1 MQAQVLNLINDL
13 KSRFNFTS
21 IFISH
26 DLSVVHYISD
36 RILVMNKGKIVE
48 EGTADE
54 IMNHPKEEYT
64 RLLIEA
70 IPKTPSSLSR

>member
-1 MQAQVLNLINDL
+1 MVESDKYFL

-48 EGTADE
+48 EGTSDE

-70 IPKTPSSLSR
+70 IPNTPSSLSR